1 MELCSILKNYKQK
14 LNPQSEGM
22 FTMSMYTMSDEKNK
36 LLLHCYEIQRDK
48 MHLSGLKFQTDRA
61 GKRVV

>member
-1 MELCSILKNYKQK
+1 
-14 LNPQSEGM
+14 
-22 FTMSMYTMSDEKNK
+22 MSMYTMSDEKNK
-36 LLLHCYEIQRDK
+36 LLLHCYKIQRDK